1 MIRMMDGIRVGRC
14 LDGES
19 LDVQLGGPVHV
30 YPCTKRWHQ
39 FLSFGNGKE
48 APKGSLH
55 TTVPLHTRRRVAE
68 TGREQEAYMCL
79 GVAGRGDTDEED
91 WLGTVAENYEGD
103 EHEDY
108 ESGDEEAESD
118 EEAETDLVDE
128 IDVDSF
134 GDETEDDSLPPLSDW
149 EGEQLVATRCSNVG
163 AVIEW
168 ILVPFVEEDV
178 EEQEDE
184 SVDNGTAVADDEEE
198 L

>member
-19 LDVQLGGPVHV
+19 LEVQPGGPVHV
-30 YPCTKRWHQ
+30 FPCTKRWHQ

-48 APKGSLH
+48 VPKGSLH
-55 TTVPLHTRRRVAE
+55 TTVPLHTRRRIAE
-68 TGREQEAYMCL
+68 TGREQEAYMCF
-79 GVAGRGDTDEED
+79 GVAGRGDKDEGD
-91 WLGTVAENYEGD
+91 WLGTNAENYEGD
-103 EHEDY
+103 ESEDY
-108 ESGDEEAESD
+108 ESGDEEAE
-118 EEAETDLVDE
+118 TDVVDE
-128 IDVDSF
+128 IDEDSF
-134 GDETEDDSLPPLSDW
+134 VDETEDGSLPPLSDW

-168 ILVPFVEEDV
+168 ILVPFIEEDV

-184 SVDNGTAVADDEEE
+184 SVDNGTAVTDDEE